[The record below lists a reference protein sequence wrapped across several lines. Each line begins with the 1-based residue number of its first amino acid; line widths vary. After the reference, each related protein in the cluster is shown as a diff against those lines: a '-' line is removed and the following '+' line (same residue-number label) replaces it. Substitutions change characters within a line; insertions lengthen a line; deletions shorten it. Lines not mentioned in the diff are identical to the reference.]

1 MEYLIKNI
9 AMQLK
14 EALFIFGL
22 LLPALPL
29 QAQSEHTL
37 TEVNIYDKLPE
48 SSGLLI
54 PSKEQ
59 IKIGAEYSVSESS
72 FMDPVSDYSG
82 YYPLPVQMRPNT
94 FSFFSD
100 YSRNDI
106 FAISKHT
113 FIFLEGEKYTYQ
125 NLGSYI
131 SAFGAVGLK
140 INSKLSIM
148 GGLLALKQFTGM
160 HSSDRSGTRFL
171 FRYQLND
178 RVNFDIWG
186 QYLTDVLNDASRS
199 SYRLLPK
206 TEAGAAATMKIGN
219 NSQVGVTTRYQYDP
233 YKEKWNSESSGNVKI
248 NF

>member
-22 LLPALPL
+22 LLLALPL

-131 SAFGAVGLK
+131 SAFGAVGLR

-148 GGLLALKQFTGM
+148 GGLLALKQFTGI
-160 HSSDRSGTRFL
+160 HSDRSGTRFL
-171 FRYQLND
+171 FRYQLSD

-186 QYLTDVLNDASRS
+186 QYLTDVLNDVSRS

-206 TEAGAAATMKIGN
+206 AEAGAAATMKIGN

>member
-14 EALFIFGL
+14 EALLIFGL
-22 LLPALPL
+22 LLPALSL
-29 QAQSEHTL
+29 QAQSEYTL
-37 TEVNIYDKLPE
+37 TEVNIYDNLPE

>member
-171 FRYQLND
+171 FRYQLSD

-186 QYLTDVLNDASRS
+186 QYLTDVLNDVSRS

>member
-1 MEYLIKNI
+1 
-9 AMQLK
+9 MQLK
-14 EALFIFGL
+14 EALFILGL
-22 LLPALPL
+22 LFPALLL
-29 QAQSEHTL
+29 QAQSEQTL
-37 TEVNIYDKLPE
+37 TEVNTYDKAPE
-48 SSGLLI
+48 SSGLHI

-72 FMDPVSDYSG
+72 LMDPVSDYSG
-82 YYPLPVQMRPNT
+82 YYPLPVQMGPNT
-94 FSFFSD
+94 LCLLSD

-131 SAFGAVGLK
+131 SVFGAVGLK

-171 FRYQLND
+171 FRYQLSD

>member
-1 MEYLIKNI
+1 
-9 AMQLK
+9 MQLK
-14 EALFIFGL
+14 EALFILGL
-22 LLPALPL
+22 LLPVLPL

-37 TEVNIYDKLPE
+37 TEVNTYDKASE
-48 SSGLLI
+48 SSGSLI

-72 FMDPVSDYSG
+72 LMDPVSDYSG

-94 FSFFSD
+94 FSFLSD

-171 FRYQLND
+171 FRYQLSD

-186 QYLTDVLNDASRS
+186 QYLTDVLNDTFRF

>member
-29 QAQSEHTL
+29 QAQSKHTL

-82 YYPLPVQMRPNT
+82 YYPLPVQMPPNT

-131 SAFGAVGLK
+131 SALV
-140 INSKLSIM
+140 
-148 GGLLALKQFTGM
+148 QW
-160 HSSDRSGTRFL
+160 D
-171 FRYQLND
+171 
-178 RVNFDIWG
+178 
-186 QYLTDVLNDASRS
+186 
-199 SYRLLPK
+199 
-206 TEAGAAATMKIGN
+206 
-219 NSQVGVTTRYQYDP
+219 
-233 YKEKWNSESSGNVKI
+233 
-248 NF
+248 

>member
-14 EALFIFGL
+14 EALLIFGL

-48 SSGLLI
+48 SSRLLI

>member
-14 EALFIFGL
+14 EALLIFGL

-29 QAQSEHTL
+29 QAQSEYTL
-37 TEVNIYDKLPE
+37 TEVNIYDNLPE

-178 RVNFDIWG
+178 RVNFDILG

>member
-14 EALFIFGL
+14 EALFILGL

-37 TEVNIYDKLPE
+37 TEVDTYDKAPE

-72 FMDPVSDYSG
+72 LMDLVSDYSG
-82 YYPLPVQMRPNT
+82 YYPLPVQMPPNT
-94 FSFFSD
+94 ISFFSD

-131 SAFGAVGLK
+131 LAFGAVGLR
-140 INSKLSIM
+140 INNKLSIM
-148 GGLLALKQFTGM
+148 GGLLALKQLTGI
-160 HSSDRSGTRFL
+160 HSLDRSGTRFL
-171 FRYQLND
+171 FRYQLSD

-186 QYLTDVLNDASRS
+186 QYLTDVLKDASCF

-219 NSQVGVTTRYQYDP
+219 NSQVGVTTWYQYDP

>member
-14 EALFIFGL
+14 EALFILGL

-37 TEVNIYDKLPE
+37 TEVDTYDKAPE

-72 FMDPVSDYSG
+72 LMDSVSDYSG
-82 YYPLPVQMRPNT
+82 YYPLPVQMPPNT
-94 FSFFSD
+94 ISFFSD

-131 SAFGAVGLK
+131 LAFGAVGLR

-148 GGLLALKQFTGM
+148 GGLLALKQFTGI

-171 FRYQLND
+171 FRYQLSD

>member
-1 MEYLIKNI
+1 
-9 AMQLK
+9 MQLK
-14 EALFIFGL
+14 EALFILGL

-37 TEVNIYDKLPE
+37 TEVNTYDKGPE

-72 FMDPVSDYSG
+72 LMEPVSDYSG
-82 YYPLPVQMRPNT
+82 YYPLPVQMRPNI

-106 FAISKHT
+106 FAISKYA

-125 NLGSYI
+125 NLGGYI
-131 SAFGAVGLK
+131 SAFGAVGLN

-148 GGLLALKQFTGM
+148 AGLLTLKQSIGI
-160 HSSDRSGTRFL
+160 HSLGRSGTRVL
-171 FRYQLND
+171 FHYQLNN

-186 QYLTDVLNDASRS
+186 QYLTDVLNDTSRS

-206 TEAGAAATMKIGN
+206 TEAGAAATMKMGN
-219 NSQVGVTTRYQYDP
+219 NSQIGVTTRYQYDP

>member
-14 EALFIFGL
+14 EALFILGL

-37 TEVNIYDKLPE
+37 TEVDTYDKAPE

-72 FMDPVSDYSG
+72 LMDLVSDYSG
-82 YYPLPVQMRPNT
+82 YYPLPVQMPPNT
-94 FSFFSD
+94 ISFFSD

-131 SAFGAVGLK
+131 LAFGAVGLR
-140 INSKLSIM
+140 INNKLSIM
-148 GGLLALKQFTGM
+148 GGLLALKQLTGI
-160 HSSDRSGTRFL
+160 HSLDRSGTRFL
-171 FRYQLND
+171 FRYQLSD

-186 QYLTDVLNDASRS
+186 QYLTDVLKDASCF

-206 TEAGAAATMKIGN
+206 TEAGVAATMKIGN